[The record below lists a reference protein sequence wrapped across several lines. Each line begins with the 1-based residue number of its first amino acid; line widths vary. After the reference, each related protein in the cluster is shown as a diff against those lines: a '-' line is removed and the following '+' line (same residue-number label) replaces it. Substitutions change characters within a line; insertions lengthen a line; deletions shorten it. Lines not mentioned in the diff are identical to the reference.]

1 MTSTDR
7 VHGPGTPPR
16 GHALPERRKAE
27 MYFKF
32 IRWLDFHRQRLAVLL
47 APWAVY
53 PDIREYHGKP

>member
-1 MTSTDR
+1 
-7 VHGPGTPPR
+7 
-16 GHALPERRKAE
+16 